1 MIPGPEA
8 AACSLLTRQTI
19 MTFILN
25 IKPAKR
31 KLSVSIFKRTPF
43 SAATLAFSG
52 RTPAIAQGKQQA
64 RRTLLFHP
72 YVANSIISRT
82 HLDSAGLKK
91 IKP

>member
-52 RTPAIAQGKQQA
+52 RALAIAQGKQQA

-72 YVANSIISRT
+72 YVANSIVSRT

-91 IKP
+91 K